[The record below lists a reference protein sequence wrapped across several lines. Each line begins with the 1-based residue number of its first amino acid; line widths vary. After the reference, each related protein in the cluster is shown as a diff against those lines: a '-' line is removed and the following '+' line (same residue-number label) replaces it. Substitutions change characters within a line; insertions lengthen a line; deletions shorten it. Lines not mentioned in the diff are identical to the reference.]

1 MDILTFLGCL
11 LLVDA
16 TVSLIV
22 FGFLYFFRR
31 DLLRTLRTQLRSF
44 LNIEDIELKVEETY
58 EELKP
63 AMREA
68 MDDVFEEDYQ

>member
-1 MDILTFLGCL
+1 MIVLYLGCL